1 MQLWRLTATDLSAL
15 IRSGQVSAR
24 EVAQAALDRLDAV
37 NGRINAVVEHR
48 PDEVLSQADAV
59 DAARARGDT
68 LGPLAGV
75 PVTIKVNVD
84 QRGFAT
90 TNGLR
95 LQRDLM
101 ATDDNPVVANFRRA
115 GAVLLGRTNTPAFSL
130 RWFTT
135 NQLHGETRNPRD
147 PGLTPGGSSGGAG
160 AAVAAGIGAVAHGTD
175 IAGSVRYPAYSCGVH
190 GLRPSLGRIPAWNAS
205 SPERGIGP
213 QLMAVSGPLA
223 RSIADVRLAF
233 HAMAA
238 PDPRDPWWVPAPL
251 EGPAVPRRA
260 ALCVRPG
267 GLAVVPEV
275 EAALREAARRLA
287 EAGWAV
293 TEIADTPPIREASA
307 LQLQL
312 WLGDGYEAA
321 RAAAEREGDPA
332 AIDLLEHFRTRAEA
346 MAPDAIAKA
355 LTRRATL
362 VRDWSLFLTE
372 HSVLLVPVS
381 AELPFPDGLDRTGEV
396 GIARAF
402 EANLL
407 QVGLAPIGVPALTV
421 TTGLVGRTPV
431 GVQLVAARYREDLCL
446 AAGAAIEAAGVPEM
460 PVDPV

>member
-1 MQLWRLTATDLSAL
+1 MQLWRLTAADVAAL

-24 EVAQAALDRLDAV
+24 EAAQDAIGRLDAV

-48 PDEVLSQADAV
+48 PDDVMAQADAV
-59 DAARARGDT
+59 DAARARGER

-75 PVTIKVNVD
+75 PVTVKVNAD
-84 QRGFAT
+84 QQGYAT

-95 LQRDLM
+95 LQRDLV
-101 ATDDNPVVANFRRA
+101 AAQDSPVVANLRRS

-135 NQLHGETRNPRD
+135 NQLHGDTKNPRD
-147 PGLTPGGSSGGAG
+147 PALTPGGSSGGAG
-160 AAVAAGIGAVAHGTD
+160 AAVAAGIGALAHGTD
-175 IAGSVRYPAYSCGVH
+175 IAGSVRYPAYACGIH
-190 GLRPSLGRIPAWNAS
+190 GLRPSLGRIPAFNAS

-223 RSIADVRLAF
+223 RSIADVRLGLEV
-233 HAMAA
+233 MAA

-251 EGPAVPRRA
+251 EGPERPRRA

-275 EAALREAARRLA
+275 EAALRDAARRLQ

-293 TEIADTPPIREASA
+293 TEIADTPPIREACEI
-307 LQLQL
+307 QLQL
-312 WLGDGYEAA
+312 WLGDGYAA
-321 RAAAEREGDPA
+321 VRDAAEREGDPA
-332 AIDLLEHFRTRAEA
+332 AIGLLESFRTRAEA
-346 MAPDAIAKA
+346 MPPDAIARA

-362 VRDWSLFLTE
+362 ARDWSLFLAE
-372 HSVLLVPVS
+372 NPVLLVPVS
-381 AELPFPDGLDRTGEV
+381 GELPFPDGLDRTGDA

-446 AAGAAIEAAGVPEM
+446 AAGAAIEAAGVPDM
-460 PVDPV
+460 PVDPA